1 MAAKPNR
8 KTRPQQPIG
17 VWIVLLVVLITEML
31 LYTWSRVQ
39 CMRLGYGI
47 SAAIDKQKELQL
59 LQNNLKIELAL
70 LKSPDRITRIA
81 TERLG
86 LRPPKPE
93 QTITI
98 P

>member
-8 KTRPQQPIG
+8 KIRPQQPIG
-17 VWIVLLVVLITEML
+17 VWIVLLVIFITEMM

-39 CMRLGYGI
+39 CIRLGYGI
-47 SAAIDKQKELQL
+47 SAAIEKQRELLL
-59 LQNNLKIELAL
+59 LQHNLKIELAH
-70 LKSPDRITRIA
+70 LKSPDRIAKIA
-81 TERLG
+81 KERLG

-93 QTITI
+93 QTIII

>member
-1 MAAKPNR
+1 M
-8 KTRPQQPIG
+8 PQQPIA
-17 VWIVLLVVLITEML
+17 VWLVLLVIFITEML

-39 CMRLGYGI
+39 CTRLGYGI
-47 SAAIDKQKELQL
+47 SAAIEKQRELLL
-59 LQNNLKIELAL
+59 LQHNLKIELAH
-70 LKSPDRITRIA
+70 LKSPERIA
-81 TERLG
+81 NIARERLG

>member
-1 MAAKPNR
+1 MAAKLNR
-8 KTRPQQPIG
+8 KIRPQQSIG

-47 SAAIDKQKELQL
+47 SVAIEKQRELQM
-59 LQNNLKIELAL
+59 LQNNLKIELAH
-70 LKSPDRITRIA
+70 LKSPGRITKIA
-81 TERLG
+81 RERLG

-93 QTITI
+93 QTIII

>member
-8 KTRPQQPIG
+8 KTRPRQPIG
-17 VWIVLLVVLITEML
+17 VWIVLLAVFITEML

-39 CMRLGYGI
+39 CLRLGYGI
-47 SAAIDKQKELQL
+47 STAIDKQKELQL
-59 LQNNLKIELAL
+59 LQNNLKIELAH
-70 LKSPDRITRIA
+70 LKSPERITKIA
-81 TERLG
+81 RERLG

-93 QTITI
+93 QTVII

>member
-8 KTRPQQPIG
+8 KNRPQQPIG
-17 VWIVLLVVLITEML
+17 IWIVLLVVFITEML

-39 CMRLGYGI
+39 CLRQGYGM
-47 SAAIDKQKELQL
+47 SVAIEKQRELQQQ
-59 LQNNLKIELAL
+59 QNNLKIELAH
-70 LKSPDRITRIA
+70 LKSPERITKIA
-81 TERLG
+81 RERLG

-93 QTITI
+93 QTVII

>member
-8 KTRPQQPIG
+8 KTRPQQSIG
-17 VWIVLLVVLITEML
+17 VWIVLLAVFIAQML

-39 CMRLGYGI
+39 CTRLGYGI
-47 SAAIDKQKELQL
+47 SAVIENQRELQL
-59 LQNNLKIELAL
+59 LQNNLKIELAH
-70 LKSPDRITRIA
+70 LKSPDRITKIA
-81 TERLG
+81 RERLG

-93 QTITI
+93 QTVII